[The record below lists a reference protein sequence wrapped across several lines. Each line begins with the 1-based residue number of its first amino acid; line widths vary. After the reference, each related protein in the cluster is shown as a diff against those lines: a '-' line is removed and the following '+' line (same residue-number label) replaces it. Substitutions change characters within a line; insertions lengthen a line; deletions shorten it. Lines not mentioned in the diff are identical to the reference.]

1 MTDERQTVADALAES
16 IAASLWEFN
25 HTLSFTGLDP
35 DQLLQCG
42 VAAFAKM
49 VPGFKDAPEEAIQD
63 FADRLGVA
71 LCDRMIIE
79 RDILLMQRRGVTP
92 S

>member
-1 MTDERQTVADALAES
+1 MTDERQTVAEALAES

-25 HTLSFTGLDP
+25 HSLSFTGLDP

-71 LCDRMIIE
+71 LCDRMWVE
-79 RDILLMQRRGVTP
+79 HDLEMLRRTGMRP
-92 S
+92 Q